1 MKEGWNTSELKDI
14 CSKYGEYGMSVPS
27 KPFDGIR
34 YLRITDITDNGSLN
48 PELVSAEI
56 ENIDDSYRLE
66 IGDVLFART
75 GATVGKTLVY
85 EESMGPCV
93 YAGYLIRYKPDQS
106 IILPRFLYY
115 ITHSNKYYQWVNKN
129 QKVAAQPNISAK
141 LYNSYKVSYPSLHEQ
156 QQMVDFLD
164 AEFAK
169 IDELKNQAEQSLQNA
184 KDLFQ
189 AALKEMLTPKEG
201 WKTSTLKDECYKI
214 TDGTH
219 QTPKYFSSGYIFLS
233 SKNVTQRRIDWD
245 NVKYIDNKQHEEMHK
260 RVSPQVGDILL
271 AKNGTT
277 GVAAMVDR
285 DVVFD
290 IYVSLA
296 LLRTK
301 GNVDA
306 EYMLSYINSP
316 MAKEQ
321 FDKRLIGMGVPNLH
335 LGEINQVTIQ
345 YPIDKN
351 EQIKITKK
359 IHELD
364 SNIQQLQSNY
374 TRTIQLCADL
384 KQALLRQVFE

>member
-156 QQMVDFLD
+156 QQIVDFLD

-201 WKTSTLKDECYKI
+201 WVKKKFSDIYDVR
-214 TDGTH
+214 DGTH
-219 QTPKYFSSGYIFLS
+219 DSPKYIDSGYPLVT
-233 SKNVTQRRIDWD
+233 SKNLKGDYIDMV
-245 NVKYIDNKQHEEMHK
+245 NVKYISEADYLAINERS
-260 RVSPQVGDILL
+260 RVDVGDILFAMIGTIGNATL
-271 AKNGTT
+271 VENEPNYAIKNMALFKVPSTQSSKFLKYILDSQSVLDEMHTKSKGTT
-277 GVAAMVDR
+277 QS
-285 DVVFD
+285 F
-290 IYVSLA
+290 VSLGY
-296 LLRTK
+296 LR
-301 GNVDA
+301 NF
-306 EYMLSYINSP
+306 EISIP
-316 MAKEQ
+316 AKEEQ
-321 FDKRLIGMGVPNLH
+321 
-335 LGEINQVTIQ
+335 
-345 YPIDKN
+345 
-351 EQIKITKK
+351 EQIVSQITEFKK
-359 IHELD
+359 KVDI
-364 SNIQQLQSNY
+364 LQSNY
-374 TRTIQLCADL
+374 SRTIQLCADL

>member
-156 QQMVDFLD
+156 QQIVDFLD

-189 AALKEMLTPKEG
+189 AALKEMLTPKDG
-201 WKTSTLKDECYKI
+201 WM
-214 TDGTH
+214 
-219 QTPKYFSSGYIFLS
+219 
-233 SKNVTQRRIDWD
+233 N
-245 NVKYIDNKQHEEMHK
+245 
-260 RVSPQVGDILL
+260 
-271 AKNGTT
+271 
-277 GVAAMVDR
+277 
-285 DVVFD
+285 
-290 IYVSLA
+290 
-296 LLRTK
+296 LR
-301 GNVDA
+301 
-306 EYMLSYINSP
+306 
-316 MAKEQ
+316 
-321 FDKRLIGMGVPNLH
+321 
-335 LGEINQVTIQ
+335 LGEIC
-345 YPIDKN
+345 KN
-351 EQIKITKK
+351 YRWFT
-359 IHELD
+359 
-364 SNIQQLQSNY
+364 
-374 TRTIQLCADL
+374 
-384 KQALLRQVFE
+384 

>member
-156 QQMVDFLD
+156 QQIVDFLD

-189 AALKEMLTPKEG
+189 AALKEMLTPKDG
-201 WKTSTLKDECYKI
+201 WKEENLISEFKLKSGDYLPTKSQKSGKI
-214 TDGTH
+214 PVYGGNGIAGYHD
-219 QTPKYFSSGYIFLS
+219 SSNLTG
-233 SKNVTQRRIDWD
+233 KNLLIG
-245 NVKYIDNKQHEEMHK
+245 
-260 RVSPQVGDILL
+260 RVG
-271 AKNGTT
+271 
-277 GVAAMVDR
+277 
-285 DVVFD
+285 
-290 IYVSLA
+290 A
-296 LLRTK
+296 LC
-301 GNVDA
+301 GNVHLA
-306 EYMLSYINSP
+306 
-316 MAKEQ
+316 
-321 FDKRLIGMGVPNLH
+321 IGPVWVTDNAFIVSGVSDSWNIDFLGKQLAYLNL
-335 LGEINQVTIQ
+335 NQYASQTAQPVISNKSMKDVSVFM
-345 YPIDKN
+345 PPLE
-351 EQIKITKK
+351 EQISIAEKLNNFEEKQ
-359 IHELD
+359 
-364 SNIQQLQSNY
+364 QQLQSNY